1 MSTHDHVARDALR
14 YNLVFRRAKLRLS
27 QSTLAER
34 AVISRTLVSDIEQG
48 HANITLD
55 VLERLAAALESTA
68 SKLIAP
74 IRRGSSDADIA
85 RRRGDGPDA
94 FVDGR
99 DFLAA
104 LDEVNGSPAGAKP
117 AKTYSKRGRKPAV
130 PA

>member
-1 MSTHDHVARDALR
+1 MTAKTRRPRDALKF
-14 YNLVFRRAKLRLS
+14 NLVFRRAQLRLS
-27 QSTLAER
+27 QSALADH
-34 AVISRTLVSDIEQG
+34 AKVSRPLVSDIEQG
-48 HANITLD
+48 RANVTLD
-55 VLERLAAALESTA
+55 VIERLATALETTA

-74 IRRGSSDADIA
+74 IRRGSSDADVA
-85 RRRGDGPDA
+85 RRRKDGPEA

-104 LDEVNGSPAGAKP
+104 LDEVNGSSTATKP